1 MYQNQHQNISNTAR
15 EAFYLLQIYYMIKK
29 VKINKMKLYLS
40 YRLNNTNL
48 YLKETKSMKY
58 MNGNHEAILYDT
70 YM

>member
-1 MYQNQHQNISNTAR
+1 
-15 EAFYLLQIYYMIKK
+15 
-29 VKINKMKLYLS
+29 MKLCLS
-40 YRLNNTNL
+40 NRLNNTNL